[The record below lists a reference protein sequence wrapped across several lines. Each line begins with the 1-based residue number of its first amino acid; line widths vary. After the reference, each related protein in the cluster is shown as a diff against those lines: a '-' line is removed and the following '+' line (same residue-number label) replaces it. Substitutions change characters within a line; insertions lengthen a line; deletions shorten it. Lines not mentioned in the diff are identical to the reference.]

1 MNPKTAPAHIPVPHD
16 AFYTRV
22 INFVHFFAKGISRV
36 TLNGQSNIPPQGGAI
51 IVPNHVS
58 NIDPVLLGVAVSRV
72 RPLRA
77 LAKESLFRLPVVGNV
92 LSKMG
97 HIPVHRGT
105 AQGGESLATALE
117 AIQEG
122 RLVALYPEGTI
133 PANHVRL
140 GKGKTG
146 AARLAL
152 ATGAPVIPVGQW
164 GAQHVMPLRKTRS
177 SRLFDPLSRVP
188 ASLCQ
193 LENLSNGPCGM
204 GTLLRVSRTNPN
216 SLLSA

>member
-1 MNPKTAPAHIPVPHD
+1 MVRVKFHPKAE
-16 AFYTRV
+16 RV
-22 INFVHFFAKGISRV
+22 
-36 TLNGQSNIPPQGGAI
+36 

-164 GAQHVMPLRKTRS
+164 GAQHVMPLRKNPLISIVRSAFTR
-177 SRLFDPLSRVP
+177 PRVTVSIGEP
-188 ASLCQ
+188 VKWSVWDGNPIESIKDQPQQLVVSMTEDIMLAISQQ
-193 LENLSNGPCGM
+193 LE
-204 GTLLRVSRTNPN
+204 
-216 SLLSA
+216 SLGK